1 MEYTIV
7 KQDFP
12 NGWND
17 ATSMDL
23 LTRLLNENGF
33 KIVDSCEVYA
43 NEMVLDARP
52 HTDIYTIE
60 KDGKT
65 YMFKMDMER
74 DLRRDNEYVEGI
86 EWFKIGRNSKPV
98 KQIKFEVP
106 PDRDVD
112 HPICAAI
119 EYWVQDVANYV
130 NGKPLTERKFNYA
143 YWEKIRKEEYA
154 KIKAETEAR
163 YNDYLQHP
171 EKYFGPPPR
180 LVEPQ
185 LYDCQTV
192 AVVPVDKPIGLAYA
206 LKGLVKD
213 ERVQNLINLNI
224 QKEK

>member
-1 MEYTIV
+1 MQYTVV

-17 ATSMDL
+17 ATTMDL
-23 LTRLLNENGF
+23 LTRLLTENGF
-33 KIVDSCEVYA
+33 KIVDSRELYA

-60 KDGKT
+60 KDGKIYT
-65 YMFKMDMER
+65 FQIDMER
-74 DLRRDNEYVEGI
+74 DLRRSVEYVQGI
-86 EWFKIGRNSKPV
+86 EWFKIGTNSKPV
-98 KQIKFEVP
+98 NQIKFEVP
-106 PDRDVD
+106 PDQDIE

-119 EYWVQDVANYV
+119 EYWVRDVVNYV
-130 NGKPLTERKFNYA
+130 NGKPLQKRKFNYG
-143 YWEKIRKEEYA
+143 YWEKIRREEYA

-171 EKYFGPPPR
+171 ENYFGPPPR

-192 AVVPVDKPIGLAYA
+192 GVVPVHEPVGLAFA
-206 LKGLVKD
+206 LKWIERDNNTQDLLNSKVKW
-213 ERVQNLINLNI
+213 
-224 QKEK
+224 EK

>member
-1 MEYTIV
+1 MNNKMEYTLV

-17 ATSMDL
+17 ATTMDL

-65 YMFKMDMER
+65 YTFKMDMER
-74 DLRRDNEYVEGI
+74 DLRRDNEYVQGI

-106 PDRDVD
+106 PDRDVE

-130 NGKPLTERKFNYA
+130 NGFPLT
-143 YWEKIRKEEYA
+143 
-154 KIKAETEAR
+154 
-163 YNDYLQHP
+163 
-171 EKYFGPPPR
+171 
-180 LVEPQ
+180 
-185 LYDCQTV
+185 
-192 AVVPVDKPIGLAYA
+192 
-206 LKGLVKD
+206 
-213 ERVQNLINLNI
+213 
-224 QKEK
+224 

>member
-1 MEYTIV
+1 MEYTLV

-17 ATSMDL
+17 ATTMDL

-33 KIVDSCEVYA
+33 KIVDSYEVYA

-65 YMFKMDMER
+65 YTFKMDMER

-86 EWFKIGRNSKPV
+86 EWFKIGHNSKPV

-106 PDRDVD
+106 PDRDIE

-143 YWEKIRKEEYA
+143 YWEKIRKEEHDR
-154 KIKAETEAR
+154 IKAVTEAR

-171 EKYFGPPPR
+171 EKYFGPPLR

-206 LKGLVKD
+206 LKHLVKD

-224 QKEK
+224 QKEN